1 MERETPLKTVNV
13 TEVIFRSI
21 KRKCLKLTG
30 SWSLDRSANF
40 YSVLSGENSTVAV
53 TIFCIVYFEADAR
66 VLELMTFQM

>member
-13 TEVIFRSI
+13 TKVIFRPI
-21 KRKCLKLTG
+21 KRLKLTG
-30 SWSLDRSANF
+30 SWSLERSANF
-40 YSVLSGENSTVAV
+40 YSVLSGQNSTVAV